1 MEHSFAL
8 RNSEF
13 GQMVPEHGLGADRGH
28 GAGQLRPRHRAD
40 HEILRLPTMRRRQAP
55 ARCYGRVF
63 LRKLCENGVQIG
75 VLRRPDEARRYA
87 SISATT
93 ASSTPLRA
101 GPDARGGRGARAR
114 SEGGRGP
121 IFAAMHA
128 VQCCLFTLFI
138 STNVRRAPLASCRR
152 LAQWYESR
160 CQRPRFWVRIPPLS
174 IGIFYRFVLH
184 ELPP

>member
-40 HEILRLPTMRRRQAP
+40 HEILRLPIMWRRQAP

-93 ASSTPLRA
+93 ASSTPLRGHA
-101 GPDARGGRGARAR
+101 AAARAR
-114 SEGGRGP
+114 PARSVLAEWSGSHFRGN
-121 IFAAMHA
+121 ACCA
-128 VQCCLFTLFI
+128 VLLI
-138 STNVRRAPLASCRR
+138 
-152 LAQWYESR
+152 Y
-160 CQRPRFWVRIPPLS
+160 
-174 IGIFYRFVLH
+174 FVH
-184 ELPP
+184 IH